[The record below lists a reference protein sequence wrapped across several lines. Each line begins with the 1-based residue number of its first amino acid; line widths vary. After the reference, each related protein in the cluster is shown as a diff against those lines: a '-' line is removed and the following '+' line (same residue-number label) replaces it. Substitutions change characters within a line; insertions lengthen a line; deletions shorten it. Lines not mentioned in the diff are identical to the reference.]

1 MKFLRQFMI
10 ILLLSFLGE
19 VLKMFIPLPIPA
31 SVYGL
36 VLMLA
41 CLMTGV
47 LKTSQVKDAAFFL
60 IEIMPVMFIPA
71 AAGLIDSWG
80 VLRPLIVPIMI
91 ITVAITV
98 FVMVV
103 TGSCLLYTSIDDLEA
118 GHREI
123 KVTGEEGKKDPLDFV
138 LWKPKKEGEIAW
150 DSPWGEGRP
159 GWHIECSEMSKKYI
173 GDTIDIHAGGED
185 LIFPH
190 HENEIAQSEACNEE
204 KFANYWMHNGFL
216 NINNKKMSKSAG
228 NFFTVREIGEKYP
241 LQVIRFFMLSAHYRT
256 PLNFSDTLVES
267 AKTGLAVSY
276 THLA

>member
-36 VLMLA
+36 VLMLV

-91 ITVAITV
+91 ITVVITV
-98 FVMVV
+98 FVMAV
-103 TGSCLLYTSIDDLEA
+103 TGRVA
-118 GHREI
+118 Q
-123 KVTGEEGKKDPLDFV
+123 
-138 LWKPKKEGEIAW
+138 
-150 DSPWGEGRP
+150 
-159 GWHIECSEMSKKYI
+159 M
-173 GDTIDIHAGGED
+173 
-185 LIFPH
+185 
-190 HENEIAQSEACNEE
+190 IAQ
-204 KFANYWMHNGFL
+204 KRG
-216 NINNKKMSKSAG
+216 INN
-228 NFFTVREIGEKYP
+228 E
-241 LQVIRFFMLSAHYRT
+241 
-256 PLNFSDTLVES
+256 
-267 AKTGLAVSY
+267 
-276 THLA
+276 

>member
-36 VLMLA
+36 VIMLIALGTHIIRLEQLMLV

-91 ITVAITV
+91 ITVVITV
-98 FVMVV
+98 FVMAV
-103 TGSCLLYTSIDDLEA
+103 TGRVA
-118 GHREI
+118 Q
-123 KVTGEEGKKDPLDFV
+123 
-138 LWKPKKEGEIAW
+138 
-150 DSPWGEGRP
+150 
-159 GWHIECSEMSKKYI
+159 M
-173 GDTIDIHAGGED
+173 
-185 LIFPH
+185 
-190 HENEIAQSEACNEE
+190 IAQKRGIKNE
-204 KFANYWMHNGFL
+204 
-216 NINNKKMSKSAG
+216 
-228 NFFTVREIGEKYP
+228 
-241 LQVIRFFMLSAHYRT
+241 
-256 PLNFSDTLVES
+256 
-267 AKTGLAVSY
+267 
-276 THLA
+276 